1 MKLYSKNLQ
10 PCFDDILLVPKSSE
24 VVSRKSVDLTMSIGH
39 DSRKIDLYLPIIAAP
54 MDTVC
59 EKDMAMEIAKHGG
72 LGIIHRYMSQENQR
86 HEVFAVA
93 KKNFATGFAV
103 GSIQSSDFSLRY
115 IESVILS
122 GAKVVLVDT
131 ANGHSFFAIE
141 TVRQIR
147 RAFPEI
153 HIMAG
158 NVSTWDGFLAL
169 SLAGADS
176 VRVGIGGGACCTTR
190 IVTGHG
196 MPTLSSVMDIY
207 EMQERLEL
215 PTSIIADGGIRNS
228 GDMVKA
234 FAAGSDAVMLG
245 SLLAGHDQSPG
256 NIISVGNKKYKRYRG
271 MASKEAQAAWK
282 NNISVVEGDS
292 VDIEY
297 RGDVSDTLDILRGGI
312 GSGCS
317 YSGVNN
323 LEDLQFASEYVLVS
337 SLSSNESRPHA
348 RD

>member
-1 MKLYSKNLQ
+1 MKLYSKDFQ
-10 PCFDDILLVPKSSE
+10 PCFDDILLVPQASD
-24 VVSRKSVDLTMSIGH
+24 VASRKNIDLTMSIGY

-59 EKDMAMEIAKHGG
+59 EKEMAIEIAKHGG

-103 GSIQSSDFSLRY
+103 GSYQSDNFSLRY
-115 IESVILS
+115 VESVILS

-131 ANGHSFFAIE
+131 ANGHNIFAIE
-141 TVRQIR
+141 TVREIR
-147 RAFPEI
+147 KAFPDI

-196 MPTLSSVMDIY
+196 IPTLASIMDIY

-234 FAAGSDAVMLG
+234 FAAGADAVMVG

-256 NIISVGNKKYKRYRG
+256 NIISVGDKKYKRYRG
-271 MASKEAQAAWK
+271 MASEEAQVAWK
-282 NNISVVEGDS
+282 SNSSVVEGDS
-292 VDIEY
+292 ADIEY
-297 RGDVSDTLDILRGGI
+297 RGDVSVTLDVLRGGI

-317 YSGVNN
+317 YSGVSS